1 MSSSFYFDSLW
12 SCQVQ
17 LDHGEVRSGWLLM
30 DLINQSVC
38 QGHSSLVISW
48 YPRLLGLKAKKFN
61 VTIYGMETG
70 SQLRVVLKRRRV
82 GLGKLHDLIHLG
94 RFMGQMKW
102 AECGTTVKEDWCK
115 IFWKLNPIKDLPH
128 RKAARLARKLKTKD
142 SSKKELYVRHPSN
155 LEEKC

>member
-1 MSSSFYFDSLW
+1 
-12 SCQVQ
+12 
-17 LDHGEVRSGWLLM
+17 M

-38 QGHSSLVISW
+38 HGHSSLVISW

-94 RFMGQMKW
+94 RFMGQMK
-102 AECGTTVKEDWCK
+102 
-115 IFWKLNPIKDLPH
+115 
-128 RKAARLARKLKTKD
+128 
-142 SSKKELYVRHPSN
+142 
-155 LEEKC
+155 